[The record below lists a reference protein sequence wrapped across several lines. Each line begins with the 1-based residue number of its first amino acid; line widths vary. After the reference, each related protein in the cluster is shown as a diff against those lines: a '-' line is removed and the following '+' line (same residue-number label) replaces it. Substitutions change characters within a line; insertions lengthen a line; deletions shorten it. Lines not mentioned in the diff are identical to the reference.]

1 MKSCPC
7 GLERALSECCGQ
19 YHAGLPAPDAETLM
33 RSRYSAYVLHL
44 ADYLLATWHAS
55 TRPSSESLS
64 LQDDTRWLGLKIVHC
79 SSPSKGRA
87 IVEFIARYKQLGFS
101 AQKLHERSE
110 FILED
115 GPWFYVN
122 GDFL

>member
-1 MKSCPC
+1 MKPCPC

-33 RSRYSAYVLHL
+33 RSRYSAYVLCL
-44 ADYLLATWHAS
+44 PDYLLATWHAS
-55 TRPSSESLS
+55 TRPASESLS
-64 LQDDTRWLGLKIVHC
+64 LQDGTRWLGLKIVHF
-79 SSPSKGRA
+79 SSPSAGRA
-87 IVEFIARYKQLGFS
+87 SVEFIARYKQLGFS

-115 GPWFYVN
+115 GRWFYVN